1 MKANKIL
8 LAVAFLA
15 VSLNT
20 GSVGLTVTSD
30 PNLRNEMNHMWAG
43 IPFNTAVQNFYQH
56 NALALYRHYYYDS
69 SDGTL
74 APMTVTRSLIS
85 AGALLEPAQAEK
97 ASKAITSLSKH
108 ELLKMT
114 SRETGGLIEKSTEAD
129 KISHAGKNMDELIT
143 LLGRYGGDVSYW
155 ELRQKALTRTATDL
169 VTSGYLP
176 MGGRKEALLGIY
188 RETEDANKV
197 LAGEV
202 KYQYSLSKLK
212 EFDRKSNF
220 RVFRKHP
227 EDVAKE
233 AYSSFISTARQ
244 VVPSGEGNN
253 TSSSDRRQHGGWDE
267 EE

>member
-233 AYSSFISTARQ
+233 TYSSFISTARQ
-244 VVPSGEGNN
+244 VVPSGDNN